1 MKVVMVWYDPKT
13 MLDKRIER
21 KVPWDFAFNAAKKV
35 LDSKRK
41 NYKMFPGTH
50 LGNGNYMF
58 VAHSPDGKTSVK
70 LWVYKDQ

>member
-13 MLDKRIER
+13 MTQKRIEK

-41 NYKMFPGTH
+41 NYTMLPGEY
-50 LGNGNYMF
+50 LGNGNYF
-58 VAHSPDGKTSVK
+58 FIANSPNGKTSVK
-70 LWVYKDQ
+70 LWVYGD